1 MIDFE
6 RTAAQVQ
13 QNLDVWQKECDTA
26 QRLSALQIKAA
37 VKEYLAANPT
47 PPDIGT
53 LHQLAPLLLK
63 RSHNEDALHAS
74 SNEALALI
82 NALLESYPDFT
93 PDEQEQEHRIPCS
106 LAISIAYFD
115 SETFANAAT
124 RFASLFEAFSALPC
138 QSFTEA
144 VEEVTNGKATFAL
157 LPIEDSEQGKLT
169 RFYEQIDHFELH
181 VIAAFDVL
189 LHTGDTKV
197 RVALVGKSL
206 LALPQ
211 RPAANVLEC
220 MLYEESKY
228 SLTTLLKTAEAM
240 DLVLWRI
247 DSLPISYRAD
257 GFFKHLVFEGSPN
270 ACRKLRT
277 YIALFMPRTS
287 ITADYIL
294 LKDDQGK

>member
-37 VKEYLAANPT
+37 VKEYFAASGDQPDTSALRRLAT
-47 PPDIGT
+47 
-53 LHQLAPLLLK
+53 LLLK
-63 RSHNEDALHAS
+63 RPDQEDATYEKDW
-74 SNEALALI
+74 EALALLD
-82 NALLESYPDFT
+82 ALFETYPDFI
-93 PDEQEQEHRIPCS
+93 PDEQEQESHIP
-106 LAISIAYFD
+106 LPATVSIAYFD
-115 SETFANAAT
+115 SETFASAAAQFSPLLQNAA
-124 RFASLFEAFSALPC
+124 ALPC
-138 QSFTEA
+138 QSFSEAEEA
-144 VEEVTNGKATFAL
+144 VTTGKATLAL
-157 LPIEDSEQGKLT
+157 LPIENSEQGKLV
-169 RFYEQIDHFELH
+169 RFYEQIDRFELH
-181 VIAAFDVL
+181 VIAALDVL

-228 SLTTLLKTAEAM
+228 SLTTLLKTAEAI

-257 GFFKHLVFEGSPN
+257 GFFKHLVFEGSPD

-294 LKDDQGK
+294 LKNDQEK